1 MSRTILIMAGGTG
14 GHIYP
19 GLAVADA
26 LRAQGWNV
34 VWLGAPNSMEAE
46 LVPKHGYPVAWV
58 NFSGVRGKGLMR
70 LLTLPFT
77 LLRALGQS
85 ADAIFRHR
93 PDVILGMGGY
103 ITMPGGLMAAILRRP
118 LVIHEQNS
126 IAGMSNKV
134 LAKLS
139 TRVLSGFPA
148 VLKGTQW
155 CGNPVRADI
164 AAVAEPQTRFANRS
178 GKLNVL
184 VVGGSLGAQALNE
197 ALPKALALMSE
208 TERPNVL
215 HQTGKKHFETVQKL
229 YEQAGMQAG
238 GMTRCAQATGAGMPP
253 PHLLPQTAGC
263 ASNVSEVDIRAFLDD
278 MANQYAS
285 ADVVIC
291 RAGALTIA
299 ELAVAGVASVLV
311 PFPHAVD
318 DHQTYNALFLSEQGA
333 AVLLPQ
339 TELNAEKLAQLL
351 REMTREKLLAMAQAA
366 RNLAKPDA
374 TQQVA
379 QVCVALAG

>member
-26 LRAQGWNV
+26 LKAKGWNV

-58 NFSGVRGKGLMR
+58 NFSGVRGKGLLR

-85 ADAIFRHR
+85 AAAILRHR
-93 PDVILGMGGY
+93 PDVVLGMGGY
-103 ITMPGGLMAAILRRP
+103 ITMPGGLMAAFLRRP
-118 LVIHEQNS
+118 LVVHEQNS

-134 LAKLS
+134 LVKLAS
-139 TRVLSGFPA
+139 RVLSGFPD
-148 VLKGTQW
+148 VLKGTEW
-155 CGNPVRADI
+155 SGNPVRADI
-164 AAVAEPQTRFANRS
+164 AALPEPQTRYAARS

-197 ALPKALALMSE
+197 ALPKALAMMDE
-208 TERPNVL
+208 ATRPQVI
-215 HQTGKKHFETVQKL
+215 HQTGKKHFEAVQQL
-229 YEQAGMQAG
+229 YAQAGVQAD
-238 GMTRCAQATGAGMPP
+238 
-253 PHLLPQTAGC
+253 
-263 ASNVSEVDIRAFLDD
+263 VRAFLDD
-278 MANQYAS
+278 MAQQYAQ

-299 ELAVAGVASVLV
+299 ELAAAGVASVLV
-311 PFPHAVD
+311 PFPFAVD
-318 DHQTYNALFLSEQGA
+318 DHQTHNARFLSERGA
-333 AVLLPQ
+333 AILLPQ
-339 TELNAEKLAQLL
+339 KEMSADKLAQLL
-351 REMTREKLLAMAQAA
+351 RELDSEKLLAMAQAA
-366 RNLAKPDA
+366 RSLAKPDA

>member
-26 LRAQGWNV
+26 LRVQGWNI

-58 NFSGVRGKGLMR
+58 NFSGVRGKGAMR

-93 PDVILGMGGY
+93 PDVVLGMGGY

-139 TRVLSGFPA
+139 TRVLSGFPD

-164 AAVAEPQTRFANRS
+164 AAVAEPQARFANRS

-197 ALPKALALMSE
+197 ALPKALAMMSE
-208 TERPNVL
+208 AERPNVL
-215 HQTGKKHFETVQKL
+215 HQTGKKHFETVRKL
-229 YEQAGMQAG
+229 YEQSGMQAD
-238 GMTRCAQATGAGMPP
+238 
-253 PHLLPQTAGC
+253 
-263 ASNVSEVDIRAFLDD
+263 VRAFLDD
-278 MANQYAS
+278 MANQYAN

-299 ELAVAGVASVLV
+299 ELAAAGVASVLV

-318 DHQTYNALFLSEQGA
+318 DHQTYNARFLSEQGA

-351 REMTREKLLAMAQAA
+351 RQLDREKLKAMAIAA
-366 RNLAKPDA
+366 RGLAKPEA
-374 TQQVA
+374 TQSVVN
-379 QVCVALAG
+379 VCKELAA

>member
-26 LRAQGWNV
+26 LHAQGWNV

-58 NFSGVRGKGLMR
+58 NFTGVRGKGLVR

-93 PDVILGMGGY
+93 PDVVLGMGGY
-103 ITMPGGLMAAILRRP
+103 ITLPGGLMAAILRRP

-134 LAKLS
+134 LAKLAV
-139 TRVLSGFPA
+139 RVLSGFPG
-148 VLKGTQW
+148 VLKRAEW

-164 AAVAEPQTRFANRS
+164 AALSEPQIRYAERS

-197 ALPKALALMSE
+197 ALPRALSMMDAQ
-208 TERPNVL
+208 ERPNVV
-215 HQTGKKHFETVQKL
+215 HQTGKKNLDAVQKL
-229 YEQAGMQAG
+229 YAQAG
-238 GMTRCAQATGAGMPP
+238 
-253 PHLLPQTAGC
+253 
-263 ASNVSEVDIRAFLDD
+263 VSADIRPFLDD
-278 MANQYAS
+278 MAEQYAS
-285 ADVVIC
+285 ADVLIC
-291 RAGALTIA
+291 RAGALTVA
-299 ELAVAGVASVLV
+299 ELAAAGVASVLI
-311 PFPHAVD
+311 PLPSAVD
-318 DHQTYNALFLSEQGA
+318 DHQTHNARFLSGHGA

-339 TELNAEKLAQLL
+339 AELNAERLAQLL
-351 REMTREKLLAMAQAA
+351 RGFDREKLLAMATAA
-366 RNLAKPDA
+366 RSLAKPDA
-374 TQQVA
+374 TQAVA
-379 QVCVALAG
+379 QVCAALAG

>member
-26 LRAQGWNV
+26 LRAQDWNV
-34 VWLGAPNSMEAE
+34 VWLGAPHSMEAE

-58 NFSGVRGKGLMR
+58 NFSGVRGKGLLR

-85 ADAIFRHR
+85 AAAILRHR
-93 PDVILGMGGY
+93 PDVVLGMGGY
-103 ITMPGGLMAAILRRP
+103 ITMPGGLMAAFLRRP
-118 LVIHEQNS
+118 LVVHEQNS

-134 LAKLS
+134 LAKLAS
-139 TRVLSGFPA
+139 RVLSGFPD
-148 VLKGTQW
+148 VLHGTEW

-164 AAVAEPQTRFANRS
+164 AALPAPQARFTQRS

-197 ALPKALALMSE
+197 ALPKALAMIDE
-208 TERPNVL
+208 AVRPQVI
-215 HQTGKKHFETVQKL
+215 HQTGKRHFETVQQL
-229 YEQAGMQAG
+229 YAQAGVQA
-238 GMTRCAQATGAGMPP
+238 
-253 PHLLPQTAGC
+253 
-263 ASNVSEVDIRAFLDD
+263 EVRAFLDD
-278 MANQYAS
+278 MANQYAQ

-299 ELAVAGVASVLV
+299 ELAAAGVASVLV
-311 PFPHAVD
+311 PFPFAVD
-318 DHQTYNALFLSEQGA
+318 DHQTRNARFLSEHGA
-333 AVLLPQ
+333 AILLPQ
-339 TELNAEKLAQLL
+339 KELSAEKLAQLL
-351 REMTREKLLAMAQAA
+351 QELDREKLLEMAKAA
-366 RNLAKPDA
+366 RSLAKPDA
-374 TQQVA
+374 TRHVA
-379 QVCVALAG
+379 QVCTTLAA

>member
-46 LVPKHGYPVAWV
+46 LVPRHGYPVAWV
-58 NFSGVRGKGLMR
+58 NFSGVRGKGVMR

-85 ADAIFRHR
+85 AAAIFRHR
-93 PDVILGMGGY
+93 PDVVLGMGGY
-103 ITMPGGLMAAILRRP
+103 ITLPGGLMSAILRHP

-134 LAKLS
+134 LARMA
-139 TRVLSGFPA
+139 TRVLSGFPD

-155 CGNPVRADI
+155 CGNPVRVDI
-164 AAVAEPQTRFANRS
+164 AALPEPQARYTARN
-178 GKLNVL
+178 GKFNVL

-197 ALPKALALMSE
+197 ALPKALAMMSE
-208 TERPNVL
+208 QERPNVI
-215 HQTGKKHFETVQKL
+215 HQTGKKHFESVQQL
-229 YEQAGMQAG
+229 YKQAGVKA
-238 GMTRCAQATGAGMPP
+238 
-253 PHLLPQTAGC
+253 
-263 ASNVSEVDIRAFLDD
+263 DIRAFLDD
-278 MANQYAS
+278 MANQYAQ
-285 ADVVIC
+285 ADLVIC

-299 ELAVAGVASVLV
+299 ELAAAGVASVLI
-311 PFPHAVD
+311 PFPFAVD
-318 DHQTYNALFLSEQGA
+318 DHQTYNARFLSEHGA
-333 AVLLPQ
+333 ALLLPQ
-339 TELNAEKLAQLL
+339 KELNAEKLAQLL
-351 REMTREKLLAMAQAA
+351 RELTREKLLAMAQAA
-366 RNLAKPDA
+366 RSLAKRDA

-379 QVCVALAG
+379 KVCMELAG

>member
-1 MSRTILIMAGGTG
+1 MNRTILIMAGGTG

-26 LRAQGWNV
+26 LRAQGWNI

-58 NFSGVRGKGLMR
+58 NFSGVRGKGFVR

-85 ADAIFRHR
+85 AEAIFRHR
-93 PDVILGMGGY
+93 PDVVLGMGGY

-134 LAKLS
+134 LAKLA
-139 TRVLSGFPA
+139 TRVLSGFPD
-148 VLKGTQW
+148 VLKKTTW

-164 AAVAEPQTRFANRS
+164 AAVVEPQERFANRS

-208 TERPNVL
+208 AERPNVL

-229 YEQAGMQAG
+229 YEQSGI
-238 GMTRCAQATGAGMPP
+238 GA
-253 PHLLPQTAGC
+253 
-263 ASNVSEVDIRAFLDD
+263 DIRAFLDD
-278 MANQYAS
+278 MANQYAN

-299 ELAVAGVASVLV
+299 ELAAAGVASVLV
-311 PFPHAVD
+311 PFPYAVD
-318 DHQTYNALFLSEQGA
+318 DHQTYNARFLSEQGA

-339 TELNAEKLAQLL
+339 TELNAEKLVQLL

-379 QVCVALAG
+379 QICVALAG

>member
-34 VWLGAPNSMEAE
+34 VWLGAPNSMESE

-58 NFSGVRGKGLMR
+58 NFSGVRGKGLKR

-85 ADAIFRHR
+85 AAAILRHR
-93 PDVILGMGGY
+93 PDVVLGMGGY
-103 ITMPGGLMAAILRRP
+103 ITMPGGLMAAFLRRP

-134 LAKLS
+134 LAKIA

-148 VLKGTQW
+148 VLKGAQW

-164 AAVAEPQTRFANRS
+164 ASLPAPEVRYVQRS
-178 GKLNVL
+178 GRLNVL
-184 VVGGSLGAQALNE
+184 LVGGSLGAQALNE
-197 ALPKALALMSE
+197 ALPKALALLDAAS
-208 TERPNVL
+208 RPNVI

-229 YEQAGMQAG
+229 YAQAG
-238 GMTRCAQATGAGMPP
+238 
-253 PHLLPQTAGC
+253 
-263 ASNVSEVDIRAFLDD
+263 VSADIHPFLDD
-278 MANQYAS
+278 MADQYAK

-299 ELAVAGVASVLV
+299 ELAAAGVASVLV
-311 PFPHAVD
+311 PFPFAVD
-318 DHQTYNALFLSEQGA
+318 DHQTHNARFLREHGA
-333 AVLLPQ
+333 ALLLPQ
-339 TELNAEKLAQLL
+339 QELSAEKLAQLL
-351 REMTREKLLAMAQAA
+351 RKLDREKLLAMAQAA
-366 RNLAKPDA
+366 RRLAKPDA

-379 QVCVALAG
+379 KICAELAG

>member
-26 LRAQGWNV
+26 LHAQGWNV

-58 NFSGVRGKGLMR
+58 NFTGVRGKGLVR

-93 PDVILGMGGY
+93 PDVVLGMGGY
-103 ITMPGGLMAAILRRP
+103 ITLPGGLMAAILRRP
-118 LVIHEQNS
+118 LVIHEQNL

-134 LAKLS
+134 LAKLAV
-139 TRVLSGFPA
+139 RVLSGFPG
-148 VLKGTQW
+148 VLKRAEW

-164 AAVAEPQTRFANRS
+164 AALPEPQIRYAERS

-197 ALPKALALMSE
+197 ALPRALSMMDAQ
-208 TERPNVL
+208 ERPNVV
-215 HQTGKKHFETVQKL
+215 HQTGKKNLDAVQKL
-229 YEQAGMQAG
+229 YAQAG
-238 GMTRCAQATGAGMPP
+238 
-253 PHLLPQTAGC
+253 
-263 ASNVSEVDIRAFLDD
+263 VSADIRPFLDD
-278 MANQYAS
+278 MAEQYAS
-285 ADVVIC
+285 ADVLIC
-291 RAGALTIA
+291 RAGALTVA
-299 ELAVAGVASVLV
+299 ELAAAGVASVLI
-311 PFPHAVD
+311 PLPSAVD
-318 DHQTYNALFLSEQGA
+318 DHQTHNARFLSGHGA

-339 TELNAEKLAQLL
+339 AELNAERLAQLL
-351 REMTREKLLAMAQAA
+351 RGFDREKLLAMATAA
-366 RNLAKPDA
+366 RSLAKPDA
-374 TQQVA
+374 TQAVA
-379 QVCVALAG
+379 QVCAALAG

>member
-26 LRAQGWNV
+26 LRAQNWNV
-34 VWLGAPNSMEAE
+34 VWLGAPHSMEAE
-46 LVPKHGYPVAWV
+46 LVPMHGYPVAWV
-58 NFSGVRGKGLMR
+58 NFSGVRGKGLLR

-85 ADAIFRHR
+85 AAAILRYR
-93 PDVILGMGGY
+93 PDVVLGMGGY
-103 ITMPGGLMAAILRRP
+103 ITMPGGLMAAFLRRP

-134 LAKLS
+134 LAKMAS
-139 TRVLSGFPA
+139 RVLSGFPD
-148 VLKGTQW
+148 VLKDTEW
-155 CGNPVRADI
+155 SGNPVRADI
-164 AAVAEPQTRFANRS
+164 AALPVPQDRFARRS

-197 ALPKALALMSE
+197 ALLKALAMTDE
-208 TERPNVL
+208 TDRPQVI
-215 HQTGKKHFETVQKL
+215 HQTGKKNFEAVQQL
-229 YEQAGMQAG
+229 YAQAGVQAD
-238 GMTRCAQATGAGMPP
+238 
-253 PHLLPQTAGC
+253 
-263 ASNVSEVDIRAFLDD
+263 VRAFLDD
-278 MANQYAS
+278 MAQQYAQ

-291 RAGALTIA
+291 RAGALTVA
-299 ELAVAGVASVLV
+299 ELAAAGVASVLV
-311 PFPHAVD
+311 PFPFAVD
-318 DHQTYNALFLSEQGA
+318 DHQTHNARFLSEHGA
-333 AVLLPQ
+333 AILLPQ
-339 TELNAEKLAQLL
+339 KELSAEKLAQLL
-351 REMTREKLLAMAQAA
+351 RELDREKLLAMAQAA
-366 RNLAKPDA
+366 RSLAKPEA